1 MLMGVEWMSQP
12 RRERPPMSEL
22 SDIKRDLFFSLLND
36 AGRVFVHVRPSMEI
50 EIGRRGLLGDELKNG
65 ITLVFNSHMKFDWG
79 PMGIEATLVF
89 GSTPEKCFIP
99 NSAID
104 AIYSPELKVQLLME
118 QSDDITDPKDKIKHD
133 SVTSGKQHPQ
143 PPVKKGDGNAESL

>member
-1 MLMGVEWMSQP
+1 
-12 RRERPPMSEL
+12 MSEL
-22 SDIKRDLFFSLLND
+22 ADIKRDLFFRLLDD

-50 EIGRRGLLGDELKNG
+50 EIGRRGLLGEELKNG

-99 NSAID
+99 DGAID

-118 QSDDITDPKDKIKHD
+118 QSDDTPGPKDKVKHD
-133 SVTSGKQHPQ
+133 SQHPGKHH
-143 PPVKKGDGNAESL
+143 PHAPVKKGDGNVIEVDFHKKKD